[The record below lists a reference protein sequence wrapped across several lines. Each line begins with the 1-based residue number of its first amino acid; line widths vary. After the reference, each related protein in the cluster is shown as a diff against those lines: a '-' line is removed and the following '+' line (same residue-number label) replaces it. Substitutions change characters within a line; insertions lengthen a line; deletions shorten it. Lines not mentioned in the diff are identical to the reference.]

1 MSAHKQ
7 HSACRSFDS
16 GVSASTGYV
25 LCQIARLWAAQTWL
39 CSVPSIWTCGRSG
52 SLTQSMYETNT
63 SGQSSWNCETYDDIP
78 MILQGIPLF
87 INVYFGQHLIFVDLS
102 WFITAKRASERPW
115 HCNEWFFT
123 DGPMLWSQ
131 DAAEL
136 PKKKHTFWRQIPNL
150 WINPNCGWYAKKWR
164 YY

>member
-1 MSAHKQ
+1 MMSAHKQ
-7 HSACRSFDS
+7 HSAWRSFDS

-115 HCNEWFFT
+115 HCNEWFFSMMVLCF
-123 DGPMLWSQ
+123 GPKMRRNP
-131 DAAEL
+131 
-136 PKKKHTFWRQIPNL
+136 PKKAVWRQIPNL
-150 WINPNCGWYAKKWR
+150 WINPNCGWYAKK
-164 YY
+164 